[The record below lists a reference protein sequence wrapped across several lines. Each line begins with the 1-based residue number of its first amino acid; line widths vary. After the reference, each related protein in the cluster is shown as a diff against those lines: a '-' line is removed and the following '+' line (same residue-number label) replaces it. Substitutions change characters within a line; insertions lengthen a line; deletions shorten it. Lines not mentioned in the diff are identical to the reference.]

1 MDHMQNS
8 YLKYHTDSIESGCE
22 KHETLSE
29 PKFGDMKA
37 LNSWDLNKVASP
49 SGPRIKLIIEV
60 VGLLE

>member
-1 MDHMQNS
+1 MDHMQKS

-29 PKFGDMKA
+29 PKFGDF
-37 LNSWDLNKVASP
+37 ASP

-60 VGLLE
+60 VGWLE